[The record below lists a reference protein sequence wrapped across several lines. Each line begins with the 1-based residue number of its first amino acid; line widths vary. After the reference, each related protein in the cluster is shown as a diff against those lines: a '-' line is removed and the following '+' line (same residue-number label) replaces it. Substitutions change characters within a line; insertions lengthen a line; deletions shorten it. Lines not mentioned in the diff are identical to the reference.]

1 MVSDPFLVGVFF
13 GFVPSMGFLYILLN
27 NYEGLFND
35 KRAFFAYLIGLGAG
49 LVATILQ
56 MFLGPSGAET
66 NTVAVLEILLFGVVH
81 AFLFAMALNSKRFR
95 GKRDTPFYGVAFG
108 LGFGA
113 LNVLFL
119 VGNAV
124 AQLARTPGSV
134 LVETLSLSYIG
145 LYFMGSIL
153 LHAAVGAWIGRGSA
167 QRSLLQ
173 PILQSAA
180 AEALFLGGFYLLF
193 LEPWGTFVP
202 IVALVLTIALIAH
215 VVKHE
220 LDPIIPPEVRREM
233 EIHQRRLARQSML
246 EPTESSGTD
255 PAEAQR
261 SVAGSEAPTRSDPP
275 DR

>member
-13 GFVPSMGFLYILLN
+13 GFVPSMGFLYILLH

-49 LVATILQ
+49 LIATIFQ

-66 NTVAVLEILLFGVVH
+66 PTVAFLEILLFGVVH
-81 AFLFAMALNSKRFR
+81 ALLFAMALNSKRFR

-124 AQLARTPGSV
+124 AQLARTPGPV

-153 LHAAVGAWIGRGSA
+153 LHAAVGAWIGKGSA
-167 QRSLLQ
+167 TRSIFQPLLK
-173 PILQSAA
+173 SAA
-180 AEALFLGGFYLLF
+180 AEAIFLGGFYLLF
-193 LEPWGTFVP
+193 LEPWGSFVP
-202 IVALVLTIALIAH
+202 IVGLSLAIALIAH
-215 VVKHE
+215 VLKHD
-220 LDPIIPPEVRREM
+220 LDTIIPPEVRHEM

-246 EPTESSGTD
+246 EATGSSGTD
-255 PAEAQR
+255 PAEAR
-261 SVAGSEAPTRSDPP
+261 TTAAAPEAPKPLDPQ

>member
-49 LVATILQ
+49 LIATILQ
-56 MFLGPSGAET
+56 MFLGPSGAEAP
-66 NTVAVLEILLFGVVH
+66 NIAFLEVLLIGVVH
-81 AFLFAMALNSKRFR
+81 ALLFAMALNSKKFR

-153 LHAAVGAWIGRGSA
+153 LHAAVGAWIGQGA
-167 QRSLLQ
+167 ATRSIFQPLLK
-173 PILQSAA
+173 SAA
-180 AEALFLGGFYLLF
+180 AEALFLGGFFLLF
-193 LEPWGTFVP
+193 LEPWGSFVP
-202 IVALVLTIALIAH
+202 IVALGLTIALIAH
-215 VVKHE
+215 VLKHD
-220 LDPIIPPEVRREM
+220 LDTIVPPEVRHEM
-233 EIHQRRLARQSML
+233 EIHQRRLARQNML
-246 EPTESSGTD
+246 EATESSGSD
-255 PAEAQR
+255 PAEAQT
-261 SVAGSEAPTRSDPP
+261 SVAASEAPKPLDPP
-275 DR
+275 HR

>member
-1 MVSDPFLVGVFF
+1 MVSDPFLVGVLF

-35 KRAFFAYLIGLGAG
+35 KRAFFAYLLGLGGG
-49 LVATILQ
+49 LIATILQ
-56 MFLGPSGAET
+56 IFLGPSGQESDAI
-66 NTVAVLEILLFGVVH
+66 AILEILLFGVVH

-113 LNVLFL
+113 INVLFL

-124 AQLARTPGSV
+124 AQLARTPGSI
-134 LVETLSLSYIG
+134 LVEAVSLSYIG

-167 QRSLLQ
+167 EQSLMA
-173 PILQSAA
+173 PILKSAA

-193 LEPWGTFVP
+193 IEPWGSFVP
-202 IVALVLTIALIAH
+202 IVGLALTIALIAH
-215 VVKHE
+215 VVKHD
-220 LDPIIPPEVRREM
+220 LDPIVPPEVRREM
-233 EIHQRRLARQSML
+233 EIHQRRLARQTML
-246 EPTESSGTD
+246 DPTESNGTD
-255 PAEAQR
+255 PGEAR
-261 SVAGSEAPTRSDPP
+261 KDAAGSEAATRPDPP
-275 DR
+275 AP